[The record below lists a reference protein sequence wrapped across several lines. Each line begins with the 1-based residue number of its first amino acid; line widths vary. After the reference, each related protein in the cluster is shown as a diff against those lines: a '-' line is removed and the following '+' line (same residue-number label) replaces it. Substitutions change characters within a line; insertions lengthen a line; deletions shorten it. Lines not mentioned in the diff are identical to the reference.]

1 MNNSKQQLH
10 TVTGVISSLQSS
22 LAPPP
27 QSVLMAKPA
36 PTSCTLLPSVV
47 TQGFIVCWGYGL
59 RKRGPMKRLW
69 IRSVKEIKEVIEQA
83 IKVAEKYSRE
93 TERTDT

>member
-59 RKRGPMKRLW
+59 RRER
-69 IRSVKEIKEVIEQA
+69 A
-83 IKVAEKYSRE
+83 DEKIMDTQRKGDKGGYRASDQSSRE
-93 TERTDT
+93 I